1 MMDNVLLS
9 SPFTSVLLLLALT
22 AAAIS
27 FFLRSGGKGLCFVSL
42 FLVSAACAAGLILG
56 AEPAECG
63 TACLGFFIVNLLRFI
78 RDGGK
83 RQ

>member
-1 MMDNVLLS
+1 MDGVLLS
-9 SPFTSVLLLLALT
+9 MPYTAVMLLLAM
-22 AAAIS
+22 AAAAGS

-63 TACLGFFIVNLLRFI
+63 TACLVFFIVYLLRFI